1 MTTPTPQQATDLLA
15 EIDSTQKQARSTD
28 AWPLVLFLLVISA
41 AASIGLVG
49 MALIDDSATQ
59 LTFLGASAAWL
70 AAALVVY
77 LVSALSWS
85 RRSTLL
91 LLTWLPV
98 IILAFIAG
106 VIADSLTA
114 GSWVTVAAAGVVWVA
129 GILGALIGL
138 RR

>member
-1 MTTPTPQQATDLLA
+1 MA
-15 EIDSTQKQARSTD
+15 SSTD

-114 GSWVTVAAAGVVWVA
+114 GSWVTFAAAGIVWVA
-129 GILGALIGL
+129 GILGALLGL

>member
-15 EIDSTQKQARSTD
+15 QIDATQKQARSTD

-49 MALIDDSATQ
+49 MALIDDSTTQ
-59 LTFLGASAAWL
+59 LTLLGASAAWL

-98 IILAFIAG
+98 IVLAFIAG

-114 GSWVTVAAAGVVWVA
+114 GSWVTFAAAGVVWVT
-129 GILGALIGL
+129 GILGALLGL

>member
-15 EIDSTQKQARSTD
+15 QIDSTQKQARSTD

-49 MALIDDSATQ
+49 MALIDDSTTQ

-77 LVSALSWS
+77 LVAALSWS

-91 LLTWLPV
+91 LVTWLPV

-106 VIADSLTA
+106 VIADSFTA

>member
-15 EIDSTQKQARSTD
+15 QIDSTQKQARSTD

>member
-15 EIDSTQKQARSTD
+15 QIDSTQKQARSTD

-49 MALIDDSATQ
+49 MALIDDSTTQ
-59 LTFLGASAAWL
+59 LTLLGASAAWL

-98 IILAFIAG
+98 IVLAFIAG